1 MSSYGKT
8 QIACRVCDSVF
19 LSTKALID
27 HLDSHIVDDE
37 AATARIRQHLRIS
50 HLMSSQ
56 RSNPFTNPRIQP
68 NPETT
73 ALPFQ
78 SSPQIQHQQPFFNHN
93 QQFYSPD
100 QAQPVPYKQRDPF
113 KAVPP
118 PYSNPNRNSY
128 PNPHAYS
135 SLGRNLNTG
144 FGAPYM
150 VPSSQQTTLHMA
162 AMEYH
167 GDCTRPFL
175 SQLEYPI
182 LPVNRFDRH
191 SNCNGN
197 SNELDLD
204 LKL

>member
-37 AATARIRQHLRIS
+37 AVTARIRQHLQIS

-78 SSPQIQHQQPFFNHN
+78 PSPQIQHQQPFFNHN
-93 QQFYSPD
+93 QQFYSPG
-100 QAQPVPYKQRDPF
+100 QEIWGTFYGTIFPK
-113 KAVPP
+113 
-118 PYSNPNRNSY
+118 
-128 PNPHAYS
+128 
-135 SLGRNLNTG
+135 
-144 FGAPYM
+144 
-150 VPSSQQTTLHMA
+150 TTLHMA
-162 AMEYH
+162 AMEYP

>member
-37 AATARIRQHLRIS
+37 AATARIRHHLQIS

-56 RSNPFTNPRIQP
+56 RSNPIMSIQL
-68 NPETT
+68 NPEAT

-78 SSPQIQHQQPFFNHN
+78 PSPQIQHQQAFFNHN

-100 QAQPVPYKQRDPF
+100 QAQPVPYIQRDPF
-113 KAVPP
+113 NAVPP
-118 PYSNPNRNSY
+118 PYSNPNSY
-128 PNPHAYS
+128 PNLHAYS
-135 SLGRNLNTG
+135 SLGRNLNRR
-144 FGAPYM
+144 FGAPSM
-150 VPSSQQTTLHMA
+150 VPSSQKTTLHMA
-162 AMEYH
+162 AMEYP